1 MMLKEEILV
10 GVIMSDKL
18 RVGIIGTG
26 NIGTDLLIKIQRSKY
41 LNCTIFSGRNLSS
54 SGMSKAASMGIRLS
68 DEGIDIIVREP
79 DLCDIV
85 FDATSAKSHL
95 VHAPVLKKLGKFVI
109 DMTPAKIG
117 TLCVPAVN
125 LEEAVKSDNV
135 NMITCGGQAST
146 PLAYAISK
154 VHSEIEYIET
164 VSTISSRSAG
174 PATRINIDEYI
185 ETTEKGLRIFSR
197 AKVAKAMLNL
207 NPANPAIDMQTTVMA
222 EIQKPDMNCIVV
234 EVEQMVKKIQQYVP
248 GYQMVVSP
256 TYDNGRVL
264 VTVRVQGLGDYLPKF
279 AGNLDIINSA
289 AIEVAECFAQKKLNK
304 E

>member
-1 MMLKEEILV
+1 
-10 GVIMSDKL
+10 MSNKL

-26 NIGTDLLIKIQRSKY
+26 NIGTDLLIKIQRSQY
-41 LNCTIFSGRNLSS
+41 LNCTIFTGRNLSS
-54 SGMSKAASMGIRLS
+54 SGMSRAASMGIRLS
-68 DEGIDIIVREP
+68 DEGIDAIVREP

-95 VHAPVLKKLGKFVI
+95 IHAPILHKLGKFVI

-125 LEEAVKSDNV
+125 LEEAVKSNNV

-154 VHSEIEYIET
+154 VHPEIEYIET
-164 VSTISSRSAG
+164 ISTISSRSAG
-174 PATRINIDEYI
+174 PSTRINIDEYI
-185 ETTEKGLRIFSR
+185 ETTEKGLRIFSG

-222 EIQKPDMNCIVV
+222 EIQEPDMNRITL

-256 TYDNGRVL
+256 TFDDGRVL

-279 AGNLDIINSA
+279 AGNLDIINCA
-289 AIEVAECFAQKKLNK
+289 AIEVAEHFAKQKLNK
-304 E
+304 ELGL

>member
-1 MMLKEEILV
+1 
-10 GVIMSDKL
+10 MSNKL

-41 LNCTIFSGRNLSS
+41 LNCTIFTGRNLSS

-68 DEGIDIIVREP
+68 DEGIDVIIREP

-95 VHAPVLKKLGKFVI
+95 IHAPILHKLGKFVI

-117 TLCVPAVN
+117 VLCVPAVN
-125 LEEAVKSDNV
+125 LEEAVKSNNV

-154 VHSEIEYIET
+154 VHPEIEYIET

-185 ETTEKGLRIFSR
+185 ETTEKGLRIFSG
-197 AKVAKAMLNL
+197 ANVAKAMLNL

-222 EIQKPDMNCIVV
+222 EIQNPDMNRITV
-234 EVEQMVKKIQQYVP
+234 EIEQMVKKIQQYVP
-248 GYQMVVSP
+248 GYQMVVPP
-256 TYDNGRVL
+256 TFDDGRVL

-289 AIEVAECFAQKKLNK
+289 AIEVAERFAQQKLNQGVK
-304 E
+304 RV

>member
-1 MMLKEEILV
+1 MLKRKNSL
-10 GVIMSDKL
+10 GLAMNKKL

-26 NIGTDLLIKIQRSKY
+26 NIGTDLLIKVQRSKY
-41 LNCTIFSGRNLSS
+41 LECTIFTGRNLAS
-54 SGMSKAASMGIRLS
+54 SGMNKAASMGIRLS
-68 DEGIDIIVREP
+68 DEGIDVIIREP

-95 VHAPVLKKLGKFVI
+95 IHAPILHKLGKFVI

-125 LEEAVKSDNV
+125 LEEAVKSNNV

-154 VHSEIEYIET
+154 VHPEIVYMET

-185 ETTEKGLRIFSR
+185 ETTEKGLRIFSG

-222 EIQKPDMNCIVV
+222 EIQKPDMNLITV

-256 TYDNGRVL
+256 TFDNGRVL

-289 AIEVAECFAQKKLNK
+289 AIEVAECFAQQKLNK